1 MQKELYNA
9 LKVINKYIG
18 AEVYEICNIS
28 NTQNGCMGNYCV
40 NCCNLWKTKL
50 SYNNLSKVGI
60 SIFFTKDE
68 AKERLKIIYNK

>member
-18 AEVYEICNIS
+18 TEVYEICTIS
-28 NTQNGCMGNYCV
+28 NTQNGCMGNHCV

-50 SYNNLSKVGI
+50 SYDNLSKVGI

-68 AKERLKIIYNK
+68 AKGRLKIIYNK